1 MPLQNTQRFTVFLC
15 GYVLFLCIGASIYLA
30 IEQEEEMRRLVRLQQ
45 LKTDFIRRFPC
56 VSYAA
61 LEELIWSFQVE
72 GKSGL
77 QVTGNETNWY
87 FGQSVFFVTTV
98 VTTIGYGHITP
109 VTQSGKIFTIILSLI
124 GIPLTLSVFGAFV
137 DRLLLPTTY
146 CLNWLNSKL
155 LGHSCKRFSIRLL
168 HLIALLTFTSVFF
181 LLLPASFFNYME
193 PEWGLFESFYYC
205 FLSLT
210 TTGLGDFT
218 PGESMK
224 LRYHS
229 NWYLNAYKI
238 GATVYLFLGII
249 FTMLTL
255 AVFYDIPQLNVGML
269 YTVNN
274 QTRFSVAILENQAV
288 GRVSDTSKKQVSIA
302 E

>member
-1 MPLQNTQRFTVFLC
+1 MFLC

-30 IEQEEEMRRLVRLQQ
+30 IEQEGELQRLNRLQR
-45 LKTDFIRRFPC
+45 LKNDFIRQFPC
-56 VSYAA
+56 VSSGA
-61 LEELIWSFQVE
+61 LEALIWRFQVE

-137 DRLLLPTTY
+137 DRLLVPTTR
-146 CLNWLNSKL
+146 CLNWLSLKM
-155 LGHSCKRFSIRLL
+155 GHSCKRFSIRLL
-168 HLIALLTFTSVFF
+168 HLIVLLTFTSVFF
-181 LLLPASFFNYME
+181 LVVPASFFNYME

-218 PGESMK
+218 PGESLK
-224 LRYHS
+224 LPSHS
-229 NWYLNAYKI
+229 NLYLNAYKI
-238 GATVYLFLGII
+238 GASVYLFTGII

-269 YTVNN
+269 YTVNDR
-274 QTRFSVAILENQAV
+274 TRYSVSIQASQAL
-288 GRVSDTSKKQVSIA
+288 GRSRDMPKKHVSIA